1 MSLTFYIST
10 DNDDALRRRVDYL
23 RKLGSRLDKCTQSAI
38 QSEVRWIAML
48 SPVKPDDWTLSHLDG
63 IIRTVLAIEEAG
75 L

>member
-1 MSLTFYIST
+1 MSLTFYISPEA
-10 DNDDALRRRVDYL
+10 DNALCHRIGYL

-63 IIRTVLAIEEAG
+63 IIRTARKIAEAG

>member
-1 MSLTFYIST
+1 MSLTFYISPE
-10 DNDDALRRRVDYL
+10 NDDALCRRIDYL

-63 IIRTVLAIEEAG
+63 IIRTVLRIEEAG

>member
-1 MSLTFYIST
+1 MSLTFYISKEAE
-10 DNDDALRRRVDYL
+10 DGLRRRIDYL

-48 SPVKPDDWTLSHLDG
+48 SPTKPDDWTLSHLDDV
-63 IIRTVLAIEEAG
+63 IQATRKIKDAG

>member
-1 MSLTFYIST
+1 MSLAFYISKEA
-10 DNDDALRRRVDYL
+10 DDALCRRVDYL

-48 SPVKPDDWTLSHLDG
+48 SPTKPDDWTLSHLDG
-63 IIRTVLAIEEAG
+63 IIRTVLMIEEAG

>member
-1 MSLTFYIST
+1 MSLTFYTSKEA
-10 DNDDALRRRVDYL
+10 DDGLRRRIDFL

-63 IIRTVLAIEEAG
+63 IIRTVLKIEGAG